1 VTVGSIR
8 RRDPLTYPLAC
19 ARLPM
24 NTSELSVAGIGAEE
38 SRRWWA
44 LVLLCMGVLM
54 VAINTTVVSVALGSI
69 RLDLGFSDASLV
81 WIVNAHLATFG
92 GFLLLGARLGDLYG
106 PRKTFL
112 VGIATFTL
120 AALACGLSTS
130 PALLIASR
138 AVQGAGGAVIS
149 ATALAQIATLF
160 EDGPKRTKA
169 LGAYIFVSA
178 SGGSIGLLLGGV
190 LTSTLTWPWIFFA
203 NVPVGLCV
211 YVLCIALLPAD
222 TAHTPRKRAD
232 VPGALTVTAA
242 LILALY
248 AIANS
253 QELGWDSVQ
262 TLASLLVAA
271 LMLVAFLL
279 IEARAHAPLVP
290 LSVFR
295 ERNLAVASL
304 IGVPLAAAVLAWR
317 YISALYLQ
325 LVLQLDPLQVALAFL
340 PANVLSAV
348 ISLAVCPRM
357 VTRFGTRRP
366 FAAGMVIA
374 SIGLALLGQAPVNAD
389 MTLNVVPGMLLVGLG
404 TSMAYNPLYVSAMN
418 CADSRTSGIASGIL
432 NTSLSMG
439 GVVGLSALAT
449 LAAARTGQLL
459 ESGALLQPALSSGYQ
474 LALYGSAILATLA
487 AVAGAILMREERL
500 EVS

>member
-1 VTVGSIR
+1 
-8 RRDPLTYPLAC
+8 
-19 ARLPM
+19 M
-24 NTSELSVAGIGAEE
+24 NSSELSVARIAADEN
-38 SRRWWA
+38 RRWWA

-54 VAINTTVVSVALGSI
+54 VAINATIVSVALSAI
-69 RLDLGFSDASLV
+69 RLELAFADTSLV

-112 VGIATFTL
+112 LGIATFTL
-120 AALACGLSTS
+120 AALACGLSTT
-130 PALLIASR
+130 PAMLIASR

-149 ATALAQIATLF
+149 ATALAQIAALF
-160 EDGPKRTKA
+160 EDGPNRAKA

-178 SGGSIGLLLGGV
+178 GGGSIGLLLGGV
-190 LTSTLTWPWIFFA
+190 LMSSFTWPWIFLA

-211 YVLCIALLPAD
+211 YALCTVLLPAD
-222 TAHTPRKRAD
+222 AARTARERAD
-232 VPGALTVTAA
+232 VPGALTVTAS
-242 LILALY
+242 LILALC

-253 QELGWDSVQ
+253 QQLGWASLQ

-271 LMLVAFLL
+271 VTLIAFLL
-279 IEARAHAPLVP
+279 IEARAPAPLVP

-295 ERNLAVASL
+295 ERNLTVASL
-304 IGVPLAAAVLAWR
+304 IAVPLAAAVLAWR

-340 PANVLSAV
+340 PANVLSALV
-348 ISLAVCPRM
+348 SFVGCPQL
-357 VTRFGTRRP
+357 VTHFGTRRP
-366 FAAGMVIA
+366 FAAGMVLTG
-374 SIGLALLGQAPVNAD
+374 IGLALLGQAPVRAD
-389 MTLNVVPGMLLVGLG
+389 VALEVLPGMLLVGLG

-449 LAAARTGQLL
+449 LAAARTEQLL
-459 ESGALLQPALSSGYQ
+459 ASGTAIRSALSSGYR
-474 LALYGSAILATLA
+474 LALFGAAILAIVA
-487 AVAGAILMREERL
+487 ALAGALFMHREQRT
-500 EVS
+500 VDASKTTPTVQ